1 MSILAQ
7 IQMFFRVKT
16 NSALDAME
24 DPRQTLEYA
33 YTRQQEM
40 LRKVKQGLIEVA
52 TSRRQV
58 EFQAKKLRERLP
70 LLDDQAQRALSA
82 GREDLAR
89 IALQRKQTCLSEL
102 AGLDQQALEIAEEEH
117 KLTAAERQFSTQVDS
132 FRTRRDALSARYT
145 AAEAQVRITES
156 LSGISKDSESLGGS
170 IERAEEKISRMQARA
185 SAIDALMET
194 GALNPIGGGDAIERE
209 LNQLSANRAVDDEL
223 AALKA
228 KLNPVKPEPAPDH
241 ESTDLEASQ
250 LN

>member
-16 NSALDAME
+16 SSALDAME

-70 LLDDQAQRALSA
+70 VLDDQAQRALAA

-89 IALQRKQTCLSEL
+89 MALQRKQTCITEL
-102 AGLDQQALEIAEEEH
+102 AGLDQQAADIAEEER

-145 AAEAQVRITES
+145 AAEAQVHITES
-156 LSGISKDSESLGGS
+156 LSGLSKDSESLGGS

-185 SAIDALMET
+185 SAIDALMEN

-209 LNQLSANRAVDDEL
+209 LGQLSANRAVDDEL

-228 KLNPVKPEPAPDH
+228 KLNPIKQEAAP
-241 ESTDLEASQ
+241 ESTDLEAS
-250 LN
+250 

>member
-24 DPRQTLEYA
+24 DPRQTLDYA
-33 YTRQQEM
+33 YTKQQDM

-52 TSRRQV
+52 TSRRQI
-58 EFQAKKLRERLP
+58 EFQAKKLRERVP
-70 LLDDQAQRALSA
+70 QLDDQAQRALAA

-89 IALQRKQTCLSEL
+89 MALQRKQTCLTEL
-102 AGLDQQALEIAEEEH
+102 AGLDQQATEIAEEER

-145 AAEAQVRITES
+145 AAEAQVHITES
-156 LSGISKDSESLGGS
+156 LSGLTNDSQSLGGA
-170 IERAEEKISRMQARA
+170 IERAEEKIGRMQARA
-185 SAIDALMET
+185 SAIDALMEN

-209 LNQLSANRAVDDEL
+209 LSQLSANQAVDQEL

-228 KLNPVKPEPAPDH
+228 KLNPVAPETTQDMTS
-241 ESTDLEASQ
+241 ENT
-250 LN
+250 